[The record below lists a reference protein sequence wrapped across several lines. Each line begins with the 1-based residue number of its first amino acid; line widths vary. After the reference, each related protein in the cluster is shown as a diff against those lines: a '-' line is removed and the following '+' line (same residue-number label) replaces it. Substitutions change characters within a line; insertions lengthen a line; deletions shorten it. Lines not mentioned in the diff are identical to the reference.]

1 MCATSAAYLPLGL
14 ALWFAVHESG
24 VHATIAGVV
33 LGLLTPVSLGERAEH
48 GLHPYSAF
56 LVVPLFALANA
67 GISFGGGVL
76 EDAMGSTLTLAVV
89 AGLVAGKLIGV
100 AGATLLALR
109 VGWGALPAGVTRAEV
124 IGLAAL
130 AGIGFTVSLFI
141 ADLAFTDEALVNQA
155 KVGILAGSIAGGV
168 LGAALLARRGAR

>member
-1 MCATSAAYLPLGL
+1 M
-14 ALWFAVHESG
+14 
-24 VHATIAGVV
+24 
-33 LGLLTPVSLGERAEH
+33 
-48 GLHPYSAF
+48 
-56 LVVPLFALANA
+56 
-67 GISFGGGVL
+67 
-76 EDAMGSTLTLAVV
+76 
-89 AGLVAGKLIGV
+89 
-100 AGATLLALR
+100 
-109 VGWGALPAGVTRAEV
+109 